1 MKLII
6 LAAGKGSR
14 IFKDINKNKCLV
26 KIKKQTIIEK
36 IINDALRYGIKN
48 IQVVLGYRS
57 NFVIREIKKYK
68 EVSFVFNKKYNS
80 TDMVYSSM
88 LALKKTS
95 TDAIICYSDIIFH
108 KLIFKKL
115 IGSKYK
121 DITIPYITNWK
132 NVWKKRNKN
141 IFEDAETFKIKRNK
155 LIEIGNKITTQNLKS
170 VKGQFMGIVYLPK
183 EKIGKIINEYKKV
196 SNKIQY
202 TSFINSLI
210 KIKIPIKIIKHNNY
224 WYEFDDIDD
233 LKNF

>member
-26 KIKKQTIIEK
+26 KINKQTIIEK
-36 IINDALRYGIKN
+36 IINDALSYGIKN

-57 NFVIREIKKYK
+57 NFVIKEIKKYK
-68 EVSFVFNKKYNS
+68 EVSIVINKKYNS

-88 LALKKTS
+88 LALKKTH
-95 TDAIICYSDIIFH
+95 TNTIICYSDIIFH

-121 DITIPYITNWK
+121 NITIPYITNWK

-155 LIEIGNKITTQNLKS
+155 LIEIGKKITKQNLKS

-183 EKIGKIINEYKKV
+183 EIIGKVINEYKKV

-210 KIKIPIKIIKHNNY
+210 KIKIPINIIKHNNY

>member
-26 KIKKQTIIEK
+26 KINNQTIIEK
-36 IINDALRYGIKN
+36 IINDAIGCGIKN
-48 IQVVLGYRS
+48 VEVVLGYRS
-57 NFVIREIKKYK
+57 RFVVKVIKKYK
-68 EVSFVFNKKYNS
+68 GVSFVMNKKYNS

-88 LALKKTS
+88 LALKKTN
-95 TDAIICYSDIIFH
+95 TDTIICYSDIIFH

-115 IGSKYK
+115 ISLNYK
-121 DITIPYITNWK
+121 NITIPYITNWK
-132 NVWKKRNKN
+132 NIWKKRNKS
-141 IFEDAETFKIKRNK
+141 IFKDAETFKIKGNK

-170 VKGQFMGIVYLPK
+170 VKGQFMGIIYLPRK
-183 EKIGKIINEYKKV
+183 KIGKLISQYKKV

-210 KIKIPIKIIKHNNY
+210 KIKIPIQIIKHKNY

>member
-36 IINDALRYGIKN
+36 IINDALSYGIKN
-48 IQVVLGYRS
+48 IQVVLGYKS

-88 LALKKTS
+88 LALKKTN
-95 TDAIICYSDIIFH
+95 TDTIICYSDIIFH

>member
-6 LAAGKGSR
+6 LAAGKSSR

-36 IINDALRYGIKN
+36 IINDALSYGIKN

-57 NFVIREIKKYK
+57 NFVIKEIKKYK
-68 EVSFVFNKKYNS
+68 EVSFVINKKYNS

-88 LALKKTS
+88 LALKKTN

-141 IFEDAETFKIKRNK
+141 IFEDAETFKIKRNR

>member
-88 LALKKTS
+88 LALKKTN
-95 TDAIICYSDIIFH
+95 TNAIICYSDIIFH

>member
-26 KIKKQTIIEK
+26 KINNQTIIEK
-36 IINDALRYGIKN
+36 IINDAIGCGIKN
-48 IQVVLGYRS
+48 VVVVLGYRS
-57 NFVIREIKKYK
+57 RFVVKVIKKYK
-68 EVSFVFNKKYNS
+68 GVSFVMNKKYNS

-88 LALKKTS
+88 LALKKTN
-95 TDAIICYSDIIFH
+95 TDTIICYSDIIFH

-115 IGSKYK
+115 ISLNYK
-121 DITIPYITNWK
+121 NITIPYITNWK
-132 NVWKKRNKN
+132 NIWKKRNKS
-141 IFEDAETFKIKRNK
+141 IFKDAETFKIKGNK

-170 VKGQFMGIVYLPK
+170 VKGQFMGIIYLPRK
-183 EKIGKIINEYKKV
+183 KIGKLISQYKKV

-210 KIKIPIKIIKHNNY
+210 KIKIPIQIIKHKNY

>member
-26 KIKKQTIIEK
+26 KINKQTIIEK
-36 IINDALRYGIKN
+36 IINDALSYGIKN

-57 NFVIREIKKYK
+57 NFVIKEIKKYK
-68 EVSFVFNKKYNS
+68 EVSIVINKKYNS

-88 LALKKTS
+88 LALKKTN
-95 TDAIICYSDIIFH
+95 TNTIICYSDIIFH

-121 DITIPYITNWK
+121 NITIPYITNWK

-141 IFEDAETFKIKRNK
+141 IFEDAETFKIKGNK
-155 LIEIGNKITTQNLKS
+155 LIEIGKKITRQNLKS

-183 EKIGKIINEYKKV
+183 EIIGKVINEYKKV

-210 KIKIPIKIIKHNNY
+210 KIKIPINIIKHNDY

>member
-26 KIKKQTIIEK
+26 KINNQTIIEK
-36 IINDALRYGIKN
+36 IINDAISCGIKN
-48 IQVVLGYRS
+48 IEVVLGYRS
-57 NFVIREIKKYK
+57 EFVIKVIKKYK
-68 EVSFVFNKKYNS
+68 EVSFVINKKYNS

-88 LALKKTS
+88 LALKKTN

-115 IGSKYK
+115 IGLNYK
-121 DITIPYITNWK
+121 NITIPYITNLK
-132 NVWKKRNKN
+132 NVWKKRNKS
-141 IFEDAETFKIKRNK
+141 IFEDAETFKIKGNK
-155 LIEIGNKITTQNLKS
+155 LVEIGNKITTQNLKS
-170 VKGQFMGIVYLPK
+170 VKGQFMGIIYLPK
-183 EKIGKIINEYKKV
+183 EKIRKLIYNHKKV

-210 KIKIPIKIIKHNNY
+210 KIKIPIQIIKHSNY

>member
-36 IINDALRYGIKN
+36 IINDALSYGIKN

>member
-36 IINDALRYGIKN
+36 IINDALSYGIKN

-88 LALKKTS
+88 LALKKTN

-224 WYEFDDIDD
+224 WYEFDDLDD

>member
-1 MKLII
+1 MNYLIT
-6 LAAGKGSR
+6 AAGKGSR

-88 LALKKTS
+88 LALKKTN

-108 KLIFKKL
+108 KLILLFYLLKL
-115 IGSKYK
+115 
-121 DITIPYITNWK
+121 
-132 NVWKKRNKN
+132 
-141 IFEDAETFKIKRNK
+141 
-155 LIEIGNKITTQNLKS
+155 
-170 VKGQFMGIVYLPK
+170 
-183 EKIGKIINEYKKV
+183 
-196 SNKIQY
+196 
-202 TSFINSLI
+202 
-210 KIKIPIKIIKHNNY
+210 
-224 WYEFDDIDD
+224 
-233 LKNF
+233 

>member
-1 MKLII
+1 
-6 LAAGKGSR
+6 
-14 IFKDINKNKCLV
+14 
-26 KIKKQTIIEK
+26 
-36 IINDALRYGIKN
+36 
-48 IQVVLGYRS
+48 
-57 NFVIREIKKYK
+57 
-68 EVSFVFNKKYNS
+68 
-80 TDMVYSSM
+80 MVYSSM
-88 LALKKTS
+88 LALKKTN

-210 KIKIPIKIIKHNNY
+210 KMKIPIKIIKHNNY

>member
-36 IINDALRYGIKN
+36 IINDALSYGIKN
-48 IQVVLGYRS
+48 IQVVLGYKS

>member
-26 KIKKQTIIEK
+26 KINNQTIIEK
-36 IINDALRYGIKN
+36 IINDAISCGIKN
-48 IQVVLGYRS
+48 IEVVLGYRS
-57 NFVIREIKKYK
+57 EFVIKVIKKYK
-68 EVSFVFNKKYNS
+68 EVSFVINKKYNS

-88 LALKKTS
+88 IALKKTN
-95 TDAIICYSDIIFH
+95 TDTIICYSDIIFH

-115 IGSKYK
+115 IGLNYK
-121 DITIPYITNWK
+121 NITIPYITNWK
-132 NVWKKRNKN
+132 NVWKKRNKS
-141 IFEDAETFKIKRNK
+141 IFEDAETFKIKGNK
-155 LIEIGNKITTQNLKS
+155 LVEIGNKITTQNLKS
-170 VKGQFMGIVYLPK
+170 VKGQFMGIIYLPK
-183 EKIGKIINEYKKV
+183 EKIRKLIYNHKKV

-210 KIKIPIKIIKHNNY
+210 KIKIPIQIIKHSNY

>member
-88 LALKKTS
+88 LALKKTN

-210 KIKIPIKIIKHNNY
+210 KMKIPIKIIKHNNY

>member
-36 IINDALRYGIKN
+36 IINDALSYGIKN

-57 NFVIREIKKYK
+57 NFVIKEIKKYK
-68 EVSFVFNKKYNS
+68 EVSFVINKKYNS

-88 LALKKTS
+88 LALKKTN
-95 TDAIICYSDIIFH
+95 TDAIICYSDIVFH

>member
-26 KIKKQTIIEK
+26 KINKQTIIEK
-36 IINDALRYGIKN
+36 IINDALGYGIKN
-48 IQVVLGYRS
+48 IEVVLGYRS
-57 NFVIREIKKYK
+57 NFVIKEIKKYK
-68 EVSFVFNKKYNS
+68 EVSFVINKKYNS

-88 LALKKTS
+88 LALKKTN
-95 TDAIICYSDIIFH
+95 TNTIICYSDIIFH

-115 IGSKYK
+115 ISSNYK
-121 DITIPYITNWK
+121 NITIPYITDWK
-132 NVWKKRNKN
+132 NIWKKRNKS
-141 IFEDAETFKIKRNK
+141 IFEDAETFIIKGNK
-155 LIEIGNKITTQNLKS
+155 LLEIGKKITKQNLKS
-170 VKGQFMGIVYLPK
+170 VKGQFMGIVYIPK

-196 SNKIQY
+196 SKKIQY

-210 KIKIPIKIIKHNNY
+210 KNKISIKIIRHNNY

>member
-14 IFKDINKNKCLV
+14 IFKDINKNKCLL
-26 KIKKQTIIEK
+26 KINNQTIIEK
-36 IINDALRYGIKN
+36 IINDALSYDIKN
-48 IQVVLGYRS
+48 IEVVLGYRS
-57 NFVIREIKKYK
+57 EFIIKVIKKYK
-68 EVSFVFNKKYNS
+68 EVSFVINKKYNS

-88 LALKKTS
+88 LALKKTD

-115 IGSKYK
+115 IGLNYK
-121 DITIPYITNWK
+121 NITIPYIKGWK

-141 IFEDAETFKIKRNK
+141 IFDDAETFKIKGNK
-155 LIEIGNKITTQNLKS
+155 LVEIGNKITTQNLRS
-170 VKGQFMGIVYLPK
+170 VKGQFMGIIYLPK
-183 EKIGKIINEYKKV
+183 KKIGKIINEYKKV

-202 TSFINSLI
+202 TSFINLLI
-210 KIKIPIKIIKHNNY
+210 KIKIPIQIIKHNNY

-233 LKNF
+233 FKNF

>member
-26 KIKKQTIIEK
+26 KINNQTILEK
-36 IINDALRYGIKN
+36 IINDAISCGIKN
-48 IQVVLGYRS
+48 IEVVLGYRS
-57 NFVIREIKKYK
+57 NFVIKKIKKYK
-68 EVSFVFNKKYNS
+68 EVSFVINKKYNS

-88 LALKKTS
+88 LALKKTN

-210 KIKIPIKIIKHNNY
+210 KMKIPIKIIKHNNY

>member
-36 IINDALRYGIKN
+36 IINDALSYGIKN
-48 IQVVLGYRS
+48 IQVVFGYRS
-57 NFVIREIKKYK
+57 SFVIREIKKYK

-88 LALKKTS
+88 LALKKTN
-95 TDAIICYSDIIFH
+95 TDAMICYSDIIFN
-108 KLIFKKL
+108 KSIFKKL
-115 IGSKYK
+115 IGLNYK
-121 DITIPYITNWK
+121 NITIPYITNWK

-141 IFEDAETFKIKRNK
+141 IFEDAETFKIKGKK
-155 LIEIGNKITTQNLKS
+155 LVEIGNKITTQNLKS
-170 VKGQFMGIVYLPK
+170 VKGQFMGIIYLPK
-183 EKIGKIINEYKKV
+183 EKIGKLINEFKRE

-210 KIKIPIKIIKHNNY
+210 KIKIPIQIIKHKNY

>member
-36 IINDALRYGIKN
+36 IINDALSYGIKN
-48 IQVVLGYRS
+48 IQVVLGYKS

-115 IGSKYK
+115 IGSKFK

>member
-1 MKLII
+1 
-6 LAAGKGSR
+6 
-14 IFKDINKNKCLV
+14 
-26 KIKKQTIIEK
+26 
-36 IINDALRYGIKN
+36 
-48 IQVVLGYRS
+48 
-57 NFVIREIKKYK
+57 
-68 EVSFVFNKKYNS
+68 
-80 TDMVYSSM
+80 MVYSSM
-88 LALKKTS
+88 LALKKTH
-95 TDAIICYSDIIFH
+95 TNTIICYSDIIFH

-121 DITIPYITNWK
+121 NITIPYITNWK

-155 LIEIGNKITTQNLKS
+155 LIEIGKKITKQNLKS

-183 EKIGKIINEYKKV
+183 EIIGKIINEYKKV

-210 KIKIPIKIIKHNNY
+210 KIKIPINIIKHNNY

>member
-88 LALKKTS
+88 LALKKTN

-115 IGSKYK
+115 IGSKFK

>member
-6 LAAGKGSR
+6 LAAGKSSR

-88 LALKKTS
+88 LALKKTN

>member
-26 KIKKQTIIEK
+26 KINKQTIIEK
-36 IINDALRYGIKN
+36 IINDALSYGIKN

-57 NFVIREIKKYK
+57 NFVIKEIKKYK
-68 EVSFVFNKKYNS
+68 EVSIVINKKYNS

-88 LALKKTS
+88 LALKKTH
-95 TDAIICYSDIIFH
+95 TNTIICYSDIIFH

-121 DITIPYITNWK
+121 NITIPYITNWK

-155 LIEIGNKITTQNLKS
+155 LIEIGKKITKQNLKS

-183 EKIGKIINEYKKV
+183 EIIGKIINEYKKV

-210 KIKIPIKIIKHNNY
+210 KIKIPINIIKHNNY

>member
-36 IINDALRYGIKN
+36 IINDALSYGIKN

-57 NFVIREIKKYK
+57 SFVIREIKKYK

-88 LALKKTS
+88 LALKKTN

-183 EKIGKIINEYKKV
+183 EKIGRIINEYKKV

>member
-36 IINDALRYGIKN
+36 IINDALSYGIKN
-48 IQVVLGYRS
+48 IQVVLGYKS

-88 LALKKTS
+88 LALKKTN

>member
-6 LAAGKGSR
+6 LAAGKSSR

-36 IINDALRYGIKN
+36 IINDALSYGIKN

-57 NFVIREIKKYK
+57 NFVIKEIKKYK
-68 EVSFVFNKKYNS
+68 EVSFVINKKYNS

-88 LALKKTS
+88 LALKKTN

>member
-88 LALKKTS
+88 LALKKTN